1 MGDAAPEKI
10 VDDTDPARAPR
21 PKQTGDE
28 TAAEREGSA
37 SGSADEHHRHHHIP
51 HPHLIEPG
59 EDRWKWRAK
68 IRRNPHQLFLYRIG
82 VMVAGLALMVAAV
95 ITGPLPGPGGI
106 PLFLLGLAV
115 WASEFEWAHR
125 VMLCF
130 KRQLHR
136 YRQWPRRR
144 KVLFWVVFLGVCG
157 VAWYT
162 SMLLA
167 GVPGWMPGPVANYL
181 RILPGVD

>member
-1 MGDAAPEKI
+1 MVADAAPEKI
-10 VDDTDPARAPR
+10 VDDTDPARAAR
-21 PKQTGDE
+21 PEPTGDE
-28 TAAEREGSA
+28 TAAEGDRA
-37 SGSADEHHRHHHIP
+37 TSGGDHHHHHIP

-59 EDRWKWRAK
+59 DDRWKWRAK
-68 IRRNPHQLFLYRIG
+68 IRRNPHQLFLYRIC
-82 VMVAGLALMVAAV
+82 VMVAGLALMVGAV
-95 ITGPLPGPGGI
+95 VTGPLPGPGGI

-125 VMLCF
+125 VMMWF

-136 YRQWPRRR
+136 YRQLPRRR
-144 KVLFWVVFLGVCG
+144 KVLCWAIFLGVCG
-157 VAWYT
+157 IAWYT

-167 GVPGWMPGPVANYL
+167 GVPGWMPDPVTKYL